1 MQISSTGIEL
11 AQEAYDVASQY
22 VRVAVDD
29 LLNSAQPNENREP
42 SEDLIPGF
50 NGTNVNEPGRVRTIS
65 SPSSMSLCSS
75 TTLQPSVNI
84 VVDRVPFMDDLY
96 YTCRDA
102 TDSYISTL
110 RPLRHH
116 ASCSSRG
123 RHHPY
128 SPDPRPGQ
136 QARRNS
142 PPSLMDNISAI
153 CTHLWRRATSDV
165 LSPRREEAA
174 TVRLMRDLYAWG
186 EIVSRGFQGDYLDES
201 VDWRS
206 AMGSL
211 SSCSTV
217 DIWERVGE
225 AASDLC
231 EWLGNDEAVLACK
244 EVLNELRELKE
255 RENGE
260 GIPAAFGGVL

>member
-1 MQISSTGIEL
+1 MEISSPDIEL
-11 AQEAYDVASQY
+11 AQDAYDVASQY

-29 LLNSAQPNENREP
+29 LLDSAQPDENRE
-42 SEDLIPGF
+42 SNEDLISDF
-50 NGTNVNEPGRVRTIS
+50 NGTNVDEPGRVRTIS
-65 SPSSMSLCSS
+65 STSSMSICSS
-75 TTLQPSVNI
+75 TTLRPSLSI
-84 VVDRVPFMDDLY
+84 TGDRVSFMEDLY

-102 TDSYISTL
+102 TDSYIYTL

-136 QARRNS
+136 QARRS
-142 PPSLMDNISAI
+142 RPLSLMDTISAI
-153 CTHLWRRATSDV
+153 CTHLWRRARSDL

-174 TVRLMRDLYAWG
+174 TVRVMRDLYAWG
-186 EIVSRGFQGDYLDES
+186 EIISRGFQGDYLDES
-201 VDWRS
+201 ADWRT

-211 SSCSTV
+211 SSCSSV

-225 AASDLC
+225 AACDLC
-231 EWLGNDEAVLACK
+231 EWLGNDEAAMACK
-244 EVLNELRELKE
+244 EVLKDLRDLQE
-255 RENGE
+255 REDSG
-260 GIPAAFGGVL
+260 GSPAKFGAFL